1 VTADPVFTLD
11 DLPAGRRLL
20 VRLDLNTAVDD
31 GEVQGNRRFVRHAET
46 LARLLDDGH
55 AVAAVA
61 HQGRPGR
68 PDFTSLAGHAD
79 RLADRLD
86 RPVGFVADT
95 HGEEAL
101 AAVRA
106 LSAGEVL
113 LLENVRMADDELA
126 DRTPAEHAESA
137 LVRSLA
143 SAVDAY
149 VNDAYSAAHRAQ
161 ASLVGFPEVLPS
173 YAGPVMAAEYEANGA
188 VARREF
194 DGPVT
199 MALGGAKA
207 TDVVWA
213 MDALADRVDNV
224 LLGGVVGELALRARG
239 HPVGHDAAGTD
250 RFDAAWATTGD
261 ELERVLA
268 AHGDR
273 VSVPTDLAYADGDR
287 RAEIA
292 VDAVDEKT
300 VAYQDVGTETLMSYT
315 PVVRDSAAVF
325 VKGALGVF
333 EDDRF
338 SVGTVGLLEAVA
350 DADCFSVVGGG
361 DTSRA
366 VDLYDLDPDAFDHLS
381 VAGGAYLRAL
391 TGDPL
396 PAVAAL
402 ERAARRMREGRV

>member
-1 VTADPVFTLD
+1 MLTLD

-20 VRLDLNTAVDD
+20 VRLDLNTAVENGDVR
-31 GEVQGNRRFVRHAET
+31 ENRRFAGHAET
-46 LARLLDDGH
+46 LARLVDDGH
-55 AVAAVA
+55 AVAVLA

-68 PDFTSLAGHAD
+68 PDFASLAGHAD
-79 RLADRLD
+79 LLADHLD
-86 RPVGFVADT
+86 CPVGFVADT
-95 HGEEAL
+95 HGDEAL
-101 AAVRA
+101 TAVRGLA
-106 LSAGEVL
+106 AGEVL
-113 LLENVRMADDELA
+113 LLENVRMTDDELA

-137 LVRSLA
+137 LVRDLA
-143 SAVDAY
+143 PAVDAY

-161 ASLVGFPEVLPS
+161 ASLVGFPAVLPS
-173 YAGPVMAAEYEANGA
+173 YAGPVMTAEYEANGA
-188 VARREF
+188 IARREF

-207 TDVVWA
+207 ADVVRA
-213 MDALADRVDNV
+213 IDALADRVDRF

-250 RFDAAWATTGD
+250 LFDAAWAETGA
-261 ELERVLA
+261 ELERVLDA
-268 AHGDR
+268 YGDQ
-273 VSVPTDLAYADGDR
+273 VSTPADLAYADGSR
-287 RAEIA
+287 RAEVA
-292 VDAVDEKT
+292 VDAVEEKT
-300 VAYQDVGTETLMSYT
+300 VAYQDVGTETLMTYA

-366 VDLYDLDPDAFDHLS
+366 VDMYDLDPDDFDHLS
-381 VAGGAYLRAL
+381 VAGGAYLRTL
-391 TGDPL
+391 TGDRL

-402 ERAARRMREGRV
+402 ERAARRMREEHA

>member
-1 VTADPVFTLD
+1 MLTLD
-11 DLPAGRRLL
+11 DLPPGRRLL
-20 VRLDLNTAVDD
+20 VRLDLNTAVED
-31 GEVQGNRRFVRHAET
+31 GEVRENRRFARHAHT

-55 AVAAVA
+55 AVACLA

-68 PDFTSLAGHAD
+68 PDFTTLAGHAD
-79 RLADRLD
+79 VLAARLD
-86 RPVGFVADT
+86 RPVRFVPDT
-95 HGEEAL
+95 HGDEAV

-106 LSAGEVL
+106 LDPGEVV

-126 DRTPAEHAESA
+126 DRTPAEHGESA
-137 LVRSLA
+137 LVRALA
-143 SAVDAY
+143 PEVDAY
-149 VNDAYSAAHRAQ
+149 VDDAYSAAHRAH

-173 YAGPVMAAEYEANGA
+173 YAGPVMVAEYEANSA

-207 TDVVWA
+207 GDVVAA
-213 MDALADRVDNV
+213 MDALSDRVDRF

-250 RFDAAWATTGD
+250 LFDDAWAATGD
-261 ELERVLA
+261 DLSRVLREY
-268 AHGDR
+268 GDR
-273 VSVPTDLAYADGDR
+273 VSVPVDLAYVDEGR
-287 RAEIA
+287 RAEVA
-292 VDAVDEKT
+292 VDAVETKT
-300 VAYQDVGTETLMSYT
+300 VAYEDVGTETLMDYT
-315 PVVRDSAAVF
+315 SVVRDSAAVF

-350 DADCFSVVGGG
+350 DTDCFSVVGGG

-366 VDLYDLDPDAFDHLS
+366 VDLYDLDPDDFDHLS
-381 VAGGAYLRAL
+381 VAGGAYLRAM
-391 TGDPL
+391 TGEPL
-396 PAVAAL
+396 PAVEAL
-402 ERAARRMREGRV
+402 ERAEAAGRRLAA